1 MSMGSQQ
8 PGPSEVAR
16 DRVDVVGFPALDERF
31 SRLNA
36 FKLRALRACLSAG
49 ISPAITGGGGGHVA
63 RVKCRLT
70 TLSTVYAL
78 REDGEPCTFVVGAH
92 KRDCGDEN
100 DHEAAVDRLNLVHS
114 CPEGVRPAYLA
125 EDKAEI
131 ETKIAKMEERV
142 REEARRTTPAG
153 ATRMPNTPNGGT
165 RRLSSLATPGW
176 GSASKPS
183 GDLDE
188 RFPGAFHLRNHVSL
202 LLQAG
207 PVPAPT
213 QGQTFATSRDFLVTV
228 YAYAQQQQ
236 FTLERLMSASTS
248 NFFHLRCERAQRKYR
263 NTPGGCCPVQLMAQR
278 ADDGTWQIV
287 AADLQHSHR
296 FGGIEPTATPD
307 RGSEGPSKRARYL
320 APSPPAA
327 DETTATPV
335 QHKPATLSTA
345 SASLPSADLV
355 SFFASLF
362 PPDEAFSRATTL
374 YRAGLSTTKDL
385 VALLHMAPGTL
396 ALADAETR
404 RRDGDWARTWSFV
417 EVQEAVLEAFGGP

>member
-1 MSMGSQQ
+1 
-8 PGPSEVAR
+8 
-16 DRVDVVGFPALDERF
+16 
-31 SRLNA
+31 
-36 FKLRALRACLSAG
+36 
-49 ISPAITGGGGGHVA
+49 
-63 RVKCRLT
+63 
-70 TLSTVYAL
+70 
-78 REDGEPCTFVVGAH
+78 
-92 KRDCGDEN
+92 
-100 DHEAAVDRLNLVHS
+100 
-114 CPEGVRPAYLA
+114 
-125 EDKAEI
+125 
-131 ETKIAKMEERV
+131 
-142 REEARRTTPAG
+142 
-153 ATRMPNTPNGGT
+153 
-165 RRLSSLATPGW
+165 
-176 GSASKPS
+176 
-183 GDLDE
+183 
-188 RFPGAFHLRNHVSL
+188 
-202 LLQAG
+202 
-207 PVPAPT
+207 
-213 QGQTFATSRDFLVTV
+213 
-228 YAYAQQQQ
+228 
-236 FTLERLMSASTS
+236 MSASTS

-335 QHKPATLSTA
+335 QHKPATLSTYVRPGLSCSPSHLRRPDHVAAPAPSSSSPFRA

-362 PPDEAFSRATTL
+362 PPDEAFSRVTTL

-385 VALLHMAPGTL
+385 VALLHMAPGML

-417 EVQEAVLEAFGGP
+417 EVQEAVLEAFGGPERCAVSPVQEEIRL